1 MRLVIQADDG
11 IDHILHDDLAMV
23 KWDNF
28 TARQQLLQEIGV
40 TVALLLEEARED
52 KESTDG

>member
-1 MRLVIQADDG
+1 VIQADDG